1 MWQMMASTAE
11 LDPDVSED
19 SDEERE
25 TKYNLLDMDEA
36 DVIEEEEEG
45 ADCEDCY
52 THNNDGGDS
61 SEELPLIKDSDRQR
75 FKPIQQI
82 ESDEDLVEPWD
93 ISTSANLN
101 KNYSGIK

>member
-25 TKYNLLDMDEA
+25 TKYNLLDMDE
-36 DVIEEEEEG
+36 EG

-61 SEELPLIKDSDRQR
+61 SEELPLIKDSDR
-75 FKPIQQI
+75 
-82 ESDEDLVEPWD
+82 
-93 ISTSANLN
+93 
-101 KNYSGIK
+101 